1 MNKIV
6 ASILAFLSLSTTV
19 TDATGLRRNSGL
31 GCLPLEYVPQRAI
44 DHSTTNCCANED
56 CGEGEL
62 CRSFNYALKC
72 FPADEIPLS
81 YPALCND
88 EKIEG
93 YCEEEAVD
101 RNRELDCIS
110 LADFG
115 SDIDALID
123 DPRTNC
129 LSNDDCYDDVS
140 KCRLFVNFLVCD
152 QRSNFVGTYR
162 ALCDDI

>member
-1 MNKIV
+1 MKFHCRT
-6 ASILAFLSLSTTV
+6 LLSAMMKRLKV
-19 TDATGLRRNSGL
+19 T
-31 GCLPLEYVPQRAI
+31 AI
-44 DHSTTNCCANED
+44 
-56 CGEGEL
+56 
-62 CRSFNYALKC
+62 
-72 FPADEIPLS
+72 
-81 YPALCND
+81 
-88 EKIEG
+88 
-93 YCEEEAVD
+93 D